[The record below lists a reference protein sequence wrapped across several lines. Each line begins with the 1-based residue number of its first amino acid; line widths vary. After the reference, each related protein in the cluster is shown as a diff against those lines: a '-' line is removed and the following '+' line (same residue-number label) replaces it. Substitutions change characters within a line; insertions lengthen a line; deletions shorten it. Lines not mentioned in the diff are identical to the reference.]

1 MSTPLVKMEFLQ
13 QFSIIMEKGG
23 VMMLPLLACSFIV
36 MLVTLERLFSLR
48 KHRNASESN
57 LKKWQQWIETGM
69 DQEQLPVLKK
79 ASIVDAVLAP
89 LSPYLPLSEARLEER
104 MGDLARKEKH
114 RLERGLVFLDTI
126 AGIAP
131 LFGLLGTALGMVEVF
146 SRLSAAGE
154 AKMSALSSG
163 ISQAL
168 FTTVAGLC
176 IGIPALIAYNLFS
189 RQVERILITAEDQLN
204 RLIDHYTPQFIRK
217 HPGN

>member
-1 MSTPLVKMEFLQ
+1 MSTTLINPSFIE
-13 QFSIIMEKGG
+13 QFNIIMDKGG
-23 VMMLPLLACSFIV
+23 VMMIPLLICSFIV

-48 KHRNASESN
+48 KNRILPGSN
-57 LKKWQQWIETGM
+57 LQKWQNWISGGM
-69 DQEQLPVLKK
+69 DPQELPRRCS
-79 ASIVDAVLAP
+79 ASIIDAVLHP
-89 LSPYLPLSEARLEER
+89 LSGHLPLGENRLEER

-176 IGIPALIAYNLFS
+176 IGIPALIGYNLFS
-189 RQVERILITAEDQLN
+189 RQIERILISAEDQLN
-204 RLIDHYTPQFIRK
+204 SLIDRHRTQFVLDK
-217 HPGN
+217 HQN